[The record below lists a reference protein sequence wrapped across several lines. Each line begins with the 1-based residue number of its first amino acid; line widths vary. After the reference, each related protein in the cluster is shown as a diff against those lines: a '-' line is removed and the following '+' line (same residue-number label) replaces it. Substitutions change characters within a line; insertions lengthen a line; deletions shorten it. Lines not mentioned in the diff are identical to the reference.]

1 MIGKMEK
8 PFGKKF
14 GILSWNKAKV
24 AQFKGDVRA

>member
-14 GILSWNKAKV
+14 GILSRNRAKV
-24 AQFKGDVRA
+24 AQFKAEVRA